1 MSDPWKGMSDPLK
14 GIGALAICIIIGW
27 LTIGAATLL
36 LLAVRALFMAA
47 LP

>member
-1 MSDPWKGMSDPLK
+1 MSDPLK
-14 GIGALAICIIIGW
+14 GIAALVVCIIIGW

-36 LLAVRALFMAA
+36 LLAVRALFTVA

>member
-1 MSDPWKGMSDPLK
+1 MMSDPLK

-27 LTIGAATLL
+27 LTIGFGVAVIWAINVLL
-36 LLAVRALFMAA
+36 KAM

>member
-1 MSDPWKGMSDPLK
+1 MMSDPWKG
-14 GIGALAICIIIGW
+14 IGALVVCVLIGW